1 MCIKYRAL
9 FNDHVDI
16 QHSPHDGLPD
26 QTGISIKSGGVQLL
40 LLLHSTLEK
49 ILITCF
55 IIDICLNENADGNT
69 FGDPYLC
76 IPTLFVAIP
85 SSLPSFLNKT

>member
-40 LLLHSTLEK
+40 LLLHSTLKKNYNHMLYHRYMLE
-49 ILITCF
+49 
-55 IIDICLNENADGNT
+55 
-69 FGDPYLC
+69 
-76 IPTLFVAIP
+76 
-85 SSLPSFLNKT
+85 

>member
-16 QHSPHDGLPD
+16 QHSPHDVLPD

-40 LLLHSTLEK
+40 LLLHSTLK
-49 ILITCF
+49 TFIITCF

-69 FGDPYLC
+69 FGDLSLC
-76 IPTLFVAIP
+76 IPTSFVAIP
-85 SSLPSFLNKT
+85 LTLPSS